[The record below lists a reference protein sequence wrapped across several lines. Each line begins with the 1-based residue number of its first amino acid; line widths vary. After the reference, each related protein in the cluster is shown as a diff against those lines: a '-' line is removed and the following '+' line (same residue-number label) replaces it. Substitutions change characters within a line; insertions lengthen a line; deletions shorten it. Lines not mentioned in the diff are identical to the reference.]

1 MATKTKPKQETI
13 FTKKEVEERLV
24 TLIKNDLGIDPVSV
38 DEEGYLYDGNEALDK
53 LIEKAK
59 KNEL

>member
-1 MATKTKPKQETI
+1 M
-13 FTKKEVEERLV
+13 EERLV